1 MNLTKKLAAVL
12 LSVLM
17 AVVFMPAIAF
27 ADDASPTNIT
37 SSNAASLTEGNYEVT
52 SSYKSADL
60 VVKSGT
66 VGITLNDDLTGSIT
80 VNDGATLNLN
90 LNGHNITSTTKTAVL
105 NKGTLTVTGSGTVST
120 SAAGMAA
127 VGNIPGAT
135 CELKGGNYTT
145 SEWYVIR
152 NMGKMDIY
160 SPTEITGPS
169 ASLSDGSKPSIIH
182 NGWQIENPS
191 TADDIGNVHYTHQE
205 NQTAVL
211 NIHGGKFTVTSASLG
226 IKNIAFGT
234 MTIDDGTFESNHS
247 SLVQNTS
254 NLTVNGGSF
263 TGTYGLYNYR
273 YSGDS
278 AEYRAYNPGKLTING
293 GEFTNKQTL
302 DDKPA
307 KEYIVGD
314 VTASAGVNDTVL
326 DTTPESSIQIN
337 GGTFNRHILEAASAT
352 ATDAERTTLDAKVI
366 PSTVAVA
373 VVTTNSTAATKNAS
387 RAAKAVKRNA
397 STDTE
402 TKYAIGQ
409 KAIEE
414 AAQQPDVIVE
424 IQSGSVELTNVKAV
438 VRNAATNTTGT
449 VTVDNYQV
457 KANESVAGSAGAAA
471 NLQST
476 INSLQAQL
484 TSALNTNTAN
494 TKQIADLKAQIA
506 KAQAD
511 LKTVQASL
519 AQAQNDAGKYAAV
532 QQVTEVTAKAGKNK
546 ATLTWA
552 SLGTNVTGYKIYRK
566 TAGGSY
572 KLVKKITKATTTKW
586 TNKNL
591 KKGKTYYFRIK
602 GYRNV
607 DGGQLW
613 GTSSATVKVKVK

>member
-1 MNLTKKLAAVL
+1 MNLTKKAAAVL

-17 AVVFMPAIAF
+17 AIAFMPAVAF
-27 ADDASPTNIT
+27 AADA
-37 SSNAASLTEGNYEVT
+37 
-52 SSYKSADL
+52 
-60 VVKSGT
+60 VKIDPASGT
-66 VGITLNDDLTGSIT
+66 YTISSGGTYYLDDDFTGQIVVDSSDAVTLSLGTHSVTNTNGDAI
-80 VNDGATLNLN
+80 VNQGT
-90 LNGHNITSTTKTAVL
+90 
-105 NKGTLTVTGSGTVST
+105 GTLTITGTGTVTGSKFALGNAPNASCIVNGGTYIST
-120 SAAGMAA
+120 G
-127 VGNIPGAT
+127 
-135 CELKGGNYTT
+135 T
-145 SEWYVIR
+145 SIS
-152 NMGKMDIY
+152 Y
-160 SPTEITGPS
+160 SIV
-169 ASLSDGSKPSIIH
+169 
-182 NGWQIENPS
+182 
-191 TADDIGNVHYTHQE
+191 NV
-205 NQTAVL
+205 
-211 NIHGGKFTVTSASLG
+211 
-226 IKNIAFGT
+226 GT
-234 MTIDDGTFESNHS
+234 MTINDGVEVTAGAGNVS
-247 SLVQNTS
+247 SLIDNGYA
-254 NLTVNGGSF
+254 NPTV
-263 TGTYGLYNYR
+263 TLGTKTYA
-273 YSGDS
+273 SS
-278 AEYRAYNPGKLTING
+278 ATPKTEMTING
-293 GEFTNKQTL
+293 GKFYFGAGGSTDKSPVKN
-302 DDKPA
+302 DDFG
-307 KEYIVGD
+307 YM
-314 VTASAGVNDTVL
+314 T
-326 DTTPESSIQIN
+326 IN
-337 GGTFNRHILEAASAT
+337 GGTFDATTNYPETEGMYNGKGAPAAMNWCHMTINGGSF
-352 ATDAERTTLDAKVI
+352 KG
-366 PSTVAVA
+366 AVA
-373 VVTTNSTAATKNAS
+373 AVSNFFNPKDMAMEPGDLVINGGTFENAGTAYAYGVLSRQYNSRYDTPVNNTPVKVYGGTFNRPLAEGMLANSDIPVAEVTAASTAASTKNTS
-387 RAAKAVKRNA
+387 RAAKVVKRNA

-402 TKYAIGQ
+402 TKYAIGEKAIQ
-409 KAIEE
+409 KAAE
-414 AAQQPDVIVE
+414 QPNVIVE
-424 IQSGSVELTNVKAV
+424 IQSGSVALTNVQAV